1 VARWIERNTG
11 LEVGTD
17 LYLAYCPERI
27 AEGMAHEELRTLPQ
41 IVGADDERSHEAAGA
56 FWSRLA
62 PEVLGCDY
70 VTAELIK
77 LFNNIARYVSFAV
90 ANQFA
95 MVCDTF
101 GANIFEAR
109 RLANH
114 DYPRAYIASPG
125 LTAGTCLRKDFGMIS
140 EWSPYPDMM
149 LSAWKMNEY
158 TPAFLVSHLLQR
170 APIHDRVIAILG
182 YTFKRDTDDIRDSLV
197 PKLYRYV
204 LREMPFEIRVS
215 DHHLPGTIEDP
226 ANGSLTNFE
235 VRDALRG
242 ADSVFV
248 AIDHTGYDRALRDL
262 AGHSPSTWV
271 VDLWNVGGIDSVFYQ
286 AGDLL
291 TGGRESS

>member
-1 VARWIERNTG
+1 
-11 LEVGTD
+11 
-17 LYLAYCPERI
+17 
-27 AEGMAHEELRTLPQ
+27 
-41 IVGADDERSHEAAGA
+41 
-56 FWSRLA
+56 
-62 PEVLGCDY
+62 
-70 VTAELIK
+70 
-77 LFNNIARYVSFAV
+77 
-90 ANQFA
+90 
-95 MVCDTF
+95 
-101 GANIFEAR
+101 
-109 RLANH
+109 
-114 DYPRAYIASPG
+114 
-125 LTAGTCLRKDFGMIS
+125 MIS